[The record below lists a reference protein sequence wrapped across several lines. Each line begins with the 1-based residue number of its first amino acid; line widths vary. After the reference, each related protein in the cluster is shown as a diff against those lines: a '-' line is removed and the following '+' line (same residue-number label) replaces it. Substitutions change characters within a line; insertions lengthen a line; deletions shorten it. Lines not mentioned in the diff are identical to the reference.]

1 MKNILVLNPNSSP
14 AVTDRMRRGCDGL
27 DLHPEHRVSF
37 HELADGPPVIET
49 QRHVE
54 AVTVPVCDFLA
65 AHPADA
71 YVIGCF
77 SDPGLYLA
85 REEIEAPVLGIAEC
99 AYREAA
105 ALGRRFGIVSIS
117 ATSVARHARAV
128 QVLGLAAQLAGDRPL
143 DLGVLD
149 LLDEDR
155 AVERIVEVGIELR
168 DRDGA
173 DALVLGC
180 ATMGAYRP
188 RVEAAL
194 RMPVVDPTQAA
205 VVRASALLSFRR
217 APSLR

>member
-54 AVTVPVCDFLA
+54 AVAVPVCDFLA
-65 AHPADA
+65 AHPAEA

-117 ATSVARHARAV
+117 AISVGGEPV
-128 QVLGLAAQLAGDRPL
+128 P
-143 DLGVLD
+143 D
-149 LLDEDR
+149 LLVVGTLRKPREWEST
-155 AVERIVEVGIELR
+155 AVPELSQ
-168 DRDGA
+168 
-173 DALVLGC
+173 
-180 ATMGAYRP
+180 
-188 RVEAAL
+188 
-194 RMPVVDPTQAA
+194 QAA
-205 VVRASALLSFRR
+205 VVCEQI
-217 APSLR
+217 LRKYPADACI